1 MERQRIK
8 GEEGSLLAVAGYTL
22 LRLLRT
28 LINGRTIPFHGE
40 PAEGV
45 QLLGLLET
53 RCLDF
58 RNVVLLSAN
67 EGTLPDKNQ
76 RSSFI
81 PYNLREAYGM
91 TTIEKQVSLSAYYFY
106 RLISRATNVS
116 LLYNVSTDGMQTG
129 EMSRFLTQLL
139 AEVENSPSPS
149 KQQAKNQLLSPQ
161 TTFEFLALSNES
173 ETSKS
178 LPIQVEKTPEVMQR
192 LYDMYDVE
200 RQTKKRFLS
209 PSALNVYMGCPL
221 RFYLRYGLGLYEEE
235 ELSEDVDS
243 RQFGSIFHDAMEQL
257 YTPFIGKTM
266 QRSDIDD
273 LLNDDVLL
281 DETIRKAFARV
292 FYNVRDKQK
301 LATFKLRLNGEQE
314 INRVV
319 LKKYVKNQ
327 LKYDM
332 EVAPIKICGLEENVE
347 HTEAVKSGD
356 KTIRVLLGGII
367 DRRDEVTYQQDVHP
381 RIVDYKTSQSRHAAK
396 SVDELFDPTIDPH
409 PDYVFQTFY
418 YSYVVAQNWKSMGEN
433 LMPTLMYIKLCS
445 KSMRE
450 ILAKETDPVKRAD
463 KMIANM
469 CVTMGVY
476 PNKVVVADYSEYYD
490 QFVPQLRALLSELFD
505 PQQPFVQTP
514 CKEHC
519 KYCEFAQIC
528 GGKGK

>member
-1 MERQRIK
+1 
-8 GEEGSLLAVAGYTL
+8 
-22 LRLLRT
+22 
-28 LINGRTIPFHGE
+28 
-40 PAEGV
+40 
-45 QLLGLLET
+45 
-53 RCLDF
+53 
-58 RNVVLLSAN
+58 
-67 EGTLPDKNQ
+67 
-76 RSSFI
+76 
-81 PYNLREAYGM
+81 
-91 TTIEKQVSLSAYYFY
+91 
-106 RLISRATNVS
+106 
-116 LLYNVSTDGMQTG
+116 
-129 EMSRFLTQLL
+129 
-139 AEVENSPSPS
+139 
-149 KQQAKNQLLSPQ
+149 
-161 TTFEFLALSNES
+161 
-173 ETSKS
+173 
-178 LPIQVEKTPEVMQR
+178 
-192 LYDMYDVE
+192 
-200 RQTKKRFLS
+200 
-209 PSALNVYMGCPL
+209 
-221 RFYLRYGLGLYEEE
+221 
-235 ELSEDVDS
+235 
-243 RQFGSIFHDAMEQL
+243 
-257 YTPFIGKTM
+257 
-266 QRSDIDD
+266 
-273 LLNDDVLL
+273 VLL

-301 LATFKLRLNGEQE
+301 LATFKLHLNGEQE

-327 LKYDM
+327 LMYDK

-445 KSMRE
+445 KSMKE